1 MTRYIHRRS
10 LTLQFLEKQAG
21 LLVNIL
27 EKSIYEVDVEDH
39 FNTPRGFQ
47 DEGVPVD
54 DVDLETGDDQ
64 PHDATMGSQDDDTFA
79 FNFQIDQLHSP
90 PQEPGPSLVS
100 RTHRVFDV
108 GPDSEPESE
117 EGLY

>member
-1 MTRYIHRRS
+1 MTHYICRRS

-21 LLVNIL
+21 LLVDIL

-64 PHDATMGSQDDDTFA
+64 PHNATMGSQDDDTFA

-90 PQEPGPSLVS
+90 PQEPGLLLVS
-100 RTHRVFDV
+100 HTC
-108 GPDSEPESE
+108 
-117 EGLY
+117 